1 MTSPRTQPEK
11 KVCIPMTFARPE
23 PAQWEQW
30 LADCETIGVTLTAD
44 HLPRFQQFYDLL
56 LTANQSVNL
65 TRITAPQD
73 FLDRNLLDSLTLSPL
88 IPEGSSVADIGSGA
102 GFPALPLALAR
113 PDLKITAVES
123 IGKKCNFIREAAT
136 ALELTNL
143 TVLNSRSE
151 EMAADKQYRERF
163 DVVTARAVAALPTL
177 LELCIPLVRVKGR
190 FIAMKGQNAEVEL
203 AASEKALRV
212 LATKHV
218 RTKTFELE
226 KLQGSRIVGF
236 EKIARTQDAYP
247 RASGLPAK
255 KPL

>member
-1 MTSPRTQPEK
+1 MSFPQPES
-11 KVCIPMTFARPE
+11 
-23 PAQWEQW
+23 AQWEQW
-30 LADCETIGVTLTAD
+30 LTDCQTIGVTIPPERLS
-44 HLPRFQQFYDLL
+44 LFQRFYDLL

-102 GFPALPLALAR
+102 GFPALPLAMAR

-123 IGKKCNFIREAAT
+123 IGKKCNFIRET
-136 ALELTNL
+136 AEALGLDNL
-143 TVLNSRSE
+143 TVLNLRSE
-151 EMAADKQYRERF
+151 EMARDKQYRERF

-177 LELCIPLVRVKGR
+177 LELCVPLVRVKGR
-190 FIAMKGQNAEVEL
+190 FIAMKGMNAEVEL
-203 AASEKALRV
+203 NAAEKALRV

-218 RTKTFELE
+218 RTKSFDLE
-226 KLQGSRIVGF
+226 KLQGSRLVGF
-236 EKIARTQDAYP
+236 EKIARTQEAYP
-247 RASGLPAK
+247 RSAGLPSK

>member
-1 MTSPRTQPEK
+1 MS
-11 KVCIPMTFARPE
+11 FARPE

-30 LADCETIGVTLTAD
+30 LVDCQAVGVTLPPEI
-44 HLPRFQQFYDLL
+44 LPRFQQFYDLL

-73 FLDRNLLDSLTLSPL
+73 FLDRNLLDSLTISPL
-88 IPEGSSVADIGSGA
+88 IPEGSTVADIGSGA
-102 GFPALPLALAR
+102 GFPSLPLAMAR
-113 PDLKITAVES
+113 PDLTMIAVES
-123 IGKKCNFIREAAT
+123 IGKKCNFMRETAA
-136 ALELTNL
+136 ALGLNNL
-143 TVLNSRSE
+143 TILNSRSE
-151 EMAADKQYRERF
+151 DMARDKQYRERF

-177 LELCIPLVRVKGR
+177 LELCIPLVKVKGR

-218 RTKTFELE
+218 RTKTFEME

-236 EKIARTQDAYP
+236 EKTARTQDAYP
-247 RASGLPAK
+247 RNSGLPGK